1 MTCYNIAINSLR
13 LSFLLIFPWNRFFAK
28 PLAALITS
36 RGREILLQTKT
47 LVERMNLDVIYGD
60 TDSIMINSNSIDFE
74 EVLKLGKEIKVE
86 VNKLFKLLELDVDG
100 LYRYMLLLKKKK
112 YAAVVMEKG
121 RDGVITTTTELKG
134 TCHVI
139 VPPKFQMFK
148 SSFLLFR
155 FGHCSSRLVS
165 AGSHRR

>member
-1 MTCYNIAINSLR
+1 M
-13 LSFLLIFPWNRFFAK
+13 FRFFAK

-74 EVLKLGKEIKVE
+74 EVLKLGKEIKAE

-112 YAAVVMEKG
+112 YAAVMMEKG
-121 RDGVITTTTELKG
+121 RDGVVTTTTELKG
-134 TCHVI
+134 
-139 VPPKFQMFK
+139 K
-148 SSFLLFR
+148 
-155 FGHCSSRLVS
+155 
-165 AGSHRR
+165 